1 MLQKVVSKVIG
12 TKNDR
17 ELKRMRRSVEKINAL
32 EPTIQALSDAELT
45 AKTAEFKQRY
55 DNGESL
61 DGLLAEAFA
70 VCREAS
76 IRITGMRH
84 YDVQLI
90 GGITLHE
97 GKIAEMKTGE
107 GKTLMA
113 TLAIYLNAISGKGV
127 HVVTVNDYL
136 AKRDAELNQPL
147 FNFLGLSIGVIYSQ
161 QPPQEKVDAYQAD
174 ITYGTNNEYGFDYL
188 RDNMVF
194 SLDEKKQRPLNYC
207 IIDEIDSIL
216 IDEAR
221 TPLIIS
227 GQAEDSAHMYQLIND
242 IIPRLKRSKDEEAN
256 KHNEDEDFWVDE
268 KNRTIEISEKGYE
281 KIEDFLTE
289 KGLLADNE
297 SLYNP
302 SRLPLLAHVQAAIRA
317 HHLFIKNINYIV
329 HEGEVV
335 IVDENTGRT
344 MPGRRWSEGLHQ
356 AMEAKEG
363 VDIQPENQTMATTTF
378 QNYFRLYDKLS
389 GMTGTA
395 DTEAA
400 EFKSTY
406 DLDVV
411 IIPTHRPIAR
421 IDMDDQ
427 IFLTKLGKYQGII
440 REIQQIQQKGAPV
453 LVGTATI
460 EASEELSYLLDQAGI
475 KHNVLNAKQHEREA
489 EIIAQAG
496 SPKAVT
502 IATNMAGRGTDIILG
517 GNWLAQIE
525 NPDELSVADK
535 EQLKQSWQIKH
546 QQVVEAGGLHIIG
559 SERHESRRIDN
570 QLRGRAGRQ
579 GDPGMSR
586 FFLSLED
593 DLMRIFA
600 GERVVNMMRSLGL
613 KEDEAIEHKMV
624 SRSIENAQGK
634 VEARDFDARKNLL
647 KYDDIANEQRK
658 VIYKQR
664 DELLAESELK
674 DAIIDMHHSVYH
686 ALIDQFIPPGS
697 IEDQWNI
704 DGLEDE
710 LEDEFKAYMPINDW
724 LDADRRLDEEALRNK
739 IIDTALLRFNQ
750 RREQMGEENA
760 SRLERHLMLQ
770 SLDRHWKEH
779 LTQMDQLR
787 KGIHLRGYAQKNP
800 EQEYKRE
807 SFDLFQSMLGAI
819 RSDTVQDLS
828 RVHVPTPEEI
838 KALQE
843 ERRLA
848 AERMQMQF
856 EHQQAGS
863 LMGGE
868 ADTQPINH
876 QSRPRTNMS
885 MTFQNGISSSAA
897 ATAMMQQGQGQATQ
911 TATNTQR
918 QGTDSMDNH
927 HSANPYAHLNLSR
940 NASCPCGSGLKYKQC
955 HGKL

>member
-1 MLQKVVSKVIG
+1 MLSKIIGSVIG

-17 ELKRMRRSVEKINAL
+17 ELKRMRQIVAKVNAQ
-32 EPTIQALSDAELT
+32 EEAVAALTDEQLRD
-45 AKTAEFKQRY
+45 KTAEFKSRF
-55 DNGESL
+55 DEGASL
-61 DGLLAEAFA
+61 DSLLPEAFA

-76 IRITGMRH
+76 KRVLGMRH
-84 YDVQLI
+84 YDVQII

-97 GKIAEMKTGE
+97 GKIAEMRTGE

-136 AKRDAELNQPL
+136 AARDAELNRPL
-147 FNFLGLSIGVIYSQ
+147 FEFLGLTVGVIYSQ

-227 GQAEDSAHMYQLIND
+227 GQADDSSATYALINN
-242 IIPRLKRSKDEEAN
+242 IIPRLKRSTDEEAN
-256 KHNEDEDFWVDE
+256 KENRDGDFWIDE
-268 KNRTIEISEKGYE
+268 KNRSIEISEKGYE
-281 KIEDFLTE
+281 KIEAFLVE
-289 KGLLADNE
+289 VGELGENE
-297 SLYNP
+297 SLYSP
-302 SRLPLLAHVQAAIRA
+302 TRLPLLAHVQAAIRA
-317 HHLFIKNINYIV
+317 HHIFVKNVHYIV
-329 HEGEVV
+329 NDGEVI

-344 MPGRRWSEGLHQ
+344 MPGRRWSDGLHQ
-356 AMEAKEG
+356 AVEAKEG
-363 VDIQPENQTMATTTF
+363 VDIQAENQTLATTTF
-378 QNYFRLYDKLS
+378 QNYFRLYEKLS

-406 DLDVV
+406 DIDVV
-411 IIPTHRPIAR
+411 VIPTHKPIAR
-421 IDMDDQ
+421 IDLEDQ
-427 IFLTKLGKYQGII
+427 IFLTKLGKYKGII
-440 REIQQIQQKGAPV
+440 REIKEIQAKGAPV

-460 EASEELSYLLDQAGI
+460 EASEELSYLLDQEGI

-517 GNWLAQIE
+517 GNWQAHITDPENVSPEEMDRLKKAWQKKHDEVLA
-525 NPDELSVADK
+525 
-535 EQLKQSWQIKH
+535 
-546 QQVVEAGGLHIIG
+546 AGGLHIIG

-579 GDPGMSR
+579 GDPGQSR

-600 GERVVNMMRSLGL
+600 GDRVVNMMRAMGL

-634 VEARDFDARKNLL
+634 VENRDFDARKNLL
-647 KYDDIANEQRK
+647 KYDDVANEQRK
-658 VIYKQR
+658 VIYSQR
-664 DELLAESELK
+664 DDLLAEADLK
-674 DAIIDMHHSVYH
+674 EAIEEMHRDVYD
-686 ALIDQFIPPGS
+686 ALISQFVPPGS
-697 IEDQWNI
+697 IDDQWNI

-710 LEDEFKAYMPINDW
+710 LESEFKYYIPINDW
-724 LDADRRLDEEALRNK
+724 LDEDRRLDEEGLREK
-739 IIDTALLRFNQ
+739 IIQTAIQRYRD
-750 RREQMGEENA
+750 RREQMSPENA
-760 SRLERHLMLQ
+760 AQLERHFMLQ

-787 KGIHLRGYAQKNP
+787 KGIHLRGYAQKDP
-800 EQEYKRE
+800 QQEYKRE
-807 SFDLFQSMLGAI
+807 SFDLFQMMLGAI
-819 RSDTVQDLS
+819 KSDTVQDLS
-828 RVHVPTPEEI
+828 RVHIPTKEELE
-838 KALQE
+838 AME
-843 ERRLA
+843 AERLA
-848 AERMQMQF
+848 QAERQRMMF
-856 EHQQAGS
+856 EHNDLDS
-863 LMGGE
+863 LTGERHNE
-868 ADTQPINH
+868 ADLAALNQAQQQQN
-876 QSRPRTNMS
+876 RPMAA
-885 MTFQNGISSSAA
+885 QSAA
-897 ATAMMQQGQGQATQ
+897 EG
-911 TATNTQR
+911 
-918 QGTDSMDNH
+918 D
-927 HSANPYAHLNLSR
+927 NPYKDLNISR
-940 NASCPCGSGLKYKQC
+940 NAPCPCGSGLRYKQC
-955 HGKL
+955 HGKI

>member
-1 MLQKVVSKVIG
+1 MDCLSILDGIFSMLTKIISTVIG

-17 ELKRMRRSVEKINAL
+17 ELKRMRKIVTKINSY
-32 EPTIQALSDAELT
+32 ESSIQALSDDELRQ
-45 AKTAEFKQRY
+45 KTEEFKLRHQA
-55 DNGESL
+55 GESL
-61 DGLLAEAFA
+61 DKLLPEAFA

-76 IRITGMRH
+76 KRVNGMRH

-90 GGITLHE
+90 GGMALHE

-136 AKRDAELNQPL
+136 ANRDAQLNRPL
-147 FNFLGLSIGVIYSQ
+147 FDFLGLTVGVIYSQ
-161 QPPQEKVDAYQAD
+161 QAPQEKFAAYRAD

-194 SLDEKKQRPLNYC
+194 SLSEKKQRPLNYC

-227 GQAEDSAHMYQLIND
+227 GQAEDSAHLYALIDN
-242 IIPRLKRSKDEEAN
+242 IVERLVRSKDEEDN
-256 KHNEDEDFWVDE
+256 KNNTDGDFWIDE

-281 KIEDFLTE
+281 KIESFLVE
-289 KGLLADNE
+289 VGELGENE
-297 SLYNP
+297 SLYSP
-302 SRLPLLAHVQAAIRA
+302 ARLPLLAHAQAAIRA
-317 HHLFIKNINYIV
+317 HHLFVKNIHYIV
-329 HEGEVV
+329 QDGEVI

-344 MPGRRWSEGLHQ
+344 MPGRRWSDGLHQ
-356 AMEAKEG
+356 AVEAKEG
-363 VDIQPENQTMATTTF
+363 VEIQAENQTMATTTF

-400 EFKSTY
+400 ELKSTY

-427 IFLTKLGKYQGII
+427 IFLTKLGKYKGII
-440 REIQQIQQKGAPV
+440 REIKQITEKGAPV

-460 EASEELSYLLDQAGI
+460 EASEELSYLLNQEGI
-475 KHNVLNAKQHEREA
+475 AHNVLNAKQHEREA
-489 EIIAQAG
+489 DIIAQAG
-496 SPKAVT
+496 RPRAVT

-517 GNWLAQIE
+517 GNWQAELETHEVITDEMRHEALTAWQARHDEVLA
-525 NPDELSVADK
+525 
-535 EQLKQSWQIKH
+535 
-546 QQVVEAGGLHIIG
+546 AGGLHIIG

-579 GDPGMSR
+579 GDPGQSR

-600 GERVVNMMRSLGL
+600 GDRITSMFRAMGL

-634 VEARDFDARKNLL
+634 VEARDFDARKSLL

-658 VIYKQR
+658 IIYSQR
-664 DELLAESELK
+664 DDLLAEMDLQ
-674 DAIIDMHHSVYH
+674 AGIQAMHHEVYH
-686 ALIDQFIPPGS
+686 ALINQFVPPGS
-697 IEDQWNI
+697 IDDQWNI

-710 LEDEFKAYMPINDW
+710 IEEAFRFYMPINDW
-724 LDADRRLDEEALRNK
+724 LDADRRLDEEGLRAK
-739 IIDTALLRFNQ
+739 IIETAIERYQ
-750 RREQMGEENA
+750 TRREQMGEQTA
-760 SRLERHLMLQ
+760 AQLERHFMLT

-787 KGIHLRGYAQKNP
+787 KGIHLRSYAQKNP

-807 SFDLFQSMLGAI
+807 SFELFQSMLGAI
-819 RSDTVQDLS
+819 KSDLIQDLA
-828 RVHVPTPEEI
+828 RVHVPTPEE
-838 KALQE
+838 
-843 ERRLA
+843 LA
-848 AERMQMQF
+848 ALEEQRR
-856 EHQQAGS
+856 QQAEQMRMMFEQQAQLDDAHS
-863 LMGGE
+863 LDNRPAEETPRPLGRMTVTLGATSAPDKA
-868 ADTQPINH
+868 ADT
-876 QSRPRTNMS
+876 T
-885 MTFQNGISSSAA
+885 
-897 ATAMMQQGQGQATQ
+897 
-911 TATNTQR
+911 
-918 QGTDSMDNH
+918 TDEALVIPKNIH
-927 HSANPYAHLNLSR
+927 R
-940 NASCPCGSGLKYKQC
+940 NAPCPCGSGLKYKQC
-955 HGKL
+955 HGKLS

>member
-1 MLQKVVSKVIG
+1 MDCLSILDGIFSMLTKIISTVIG

-17 ELKRMRRSVEKINAL
+17 ELKRMRKIVTKINSY
-32 EPTIQALSDAELT
+32 ESSIQALSDDELRQ
-45 AKTAEFKQRY
+45 KTEEFKQRHQA
-55 DNGESL
+55 GESL
-61 DGLLAEAFA
+61 DKLLPEAFA

-76 IRITGMRH
+76 KRVNGMRH

-90 GGITLHE
+90 GGMALHE

-136 AKRDAELNQPL
+136 ANRDAQLNRPL
-147 FNFLGLSIGVIYSQ
+147 FDFLGLTVGVIYSQ
-161 QPPQEKVDAYQAD
+161 QAPQEKFAAYRAD

-194 SLDEKKQRPLNYC
+194 SLSEKKQRPLNYC

-227 GQAEDSAHMYQLIND
+227 GQAEDSAHLYALIDN
-242 IIPRLKRSKDEEAN
+242 IVERLVRSKDEEDN
-256 KHNEDEDFWVDE
+256 KNNTDGDFWIDE

-281 KIEDFLTE
+281 KIESFLVE
-289 KGLLADNE
+289 VGELGENE
-297 SLYNP
+297 SLYSP
-302 SRLPLLAHVQAAIRA
+302 ARLPLLAHAQAAIRA
-317 HHLFIKNINYIV
+317 HHLFVKNIHYIV
-329 HEGEVV
+329 QDGEVI

-344 MPGRRWSEGLHQ
+344 MPGRRWSDGLHQ
-356 AMEAKEG
+356 AVEAKEG
-363 VDIQPENQTMATTTF
+363 VEIQAENQTMATTTF

-400 EFKSTY
+400 ELKSTY

-427 IFLTKLGKYQGII
+427 IFLTKLGKYKGII
-440 REIQQIQQKGAPV
+440 REIKQITKKGAPV

-460 EASEELSYLLDQAGI
+460 EASEELSYLLNQEGI
-475 KHNVLNAKQHEREA
+475 AHNVLNAKQHEREA
-489 EIIAQAG
+489 DIIAQAG
-496 SPKAVT
+496 RPRAVT

-517 GNWLAQIE
+517 GNWQAELETHEVITDEMRHEALTAWQARHDEVLA
-525 NPDELSVADK
+525 
-535 EQLKQSWQIKH
+535 
-546 QQVVEAGGLHIIG
+546 AGGLHIIG

-579 GDPGMSR
+579 GDPGQSR

-600 GERVVNMMRSLGL
+600 GDRITSMFRAMGL

-634 VEARDFDARKNLL
+634 VEARDFDARKSLL

-658 VIYKQR
+658 VIYSQR
-664 DELLAESELK
+664 DDLLAEMDLQ
-674 DAIIDMHHSVYH
+674 AGIQAMHHEVYH
-686 ALIDQFIPPGS
+686 ALINQFVPPGS
-697 IEDQWNI
+697 IDDQWNI

-710 LEDEFKAYMPINDW
+710 IEEAFRFYMPINDW
-724 LDADRRLDEEALRNK
+724 LDADRRLDEEGLRAK
-739 IIDTALLRFNQ
+739 IIETAIERYQ
-750 RREQMGEENA
+750 TRREQMGEQTA
-760 SRLERHLMLQ
+760 AQLERHFMLT

-787 KGIHLRGYAQKNP
+787 KGIHLRSYAQKNP

-807 SFDLFQSMLGAI
+807 SFELFQSMLGAI
-819 RSDTVQDLS
+819 KSDLIQDLA
-828 RVHVPTPEEI
+828 RVHVPTPEE
-838 KALQE
+838 
-843 ERRLA
+843 LA
-848 AERMQMQF
+848 ALEEQRR
-856 EHQQAGS
+856 QQAEQMRMMFEQQAQLDDAHS
-863 LMGGE
+863 LDNRPAEETPRPLGRMTVTLGATSAPDKAADITTDE
-868 ADTQPINH
+868 ALVIPKNIH
-876 QSRPRTNMS
+876 
-885 MTFQNGISSSAA
+885 
-897 ATAMMQQGQGQATQ
+897 
-911 TATNTQR
+911 
-918 QGTDSMDNH
+918 
-927 HSANPYAHLNLSR
+927 R
-940 NASCPCGSGLKYKQC
+940 NAPCPCGSGLKYKQC
-955 HGKL
+955 HGKLS

>member
-1 MLQKVVSKVIG
+1 MLTKIISTVIG

-17 ELKRMRRSVEKINAL
+17 ELKRMRKIVTKINSY
-32 EPTIQALSDAELT
+32 ESSIQALSDDELRQ
-45 AKTAEFKQRY
+45 KTEEFKQRHQA
-55 DNGESL
+55 GESL
-61 DGLLAEAFA
+61 DKLLPEAFA

-76 IRITGMRH
+76 KRVNGMRH

-90 GGITLHE
+90 GGMALHE

-136 AKRDAELNQPL
+136 ANRDAQLNRPL
-147 FNFLGLSIGVIYSQ
+147 FDFLGLTVGVIYSQ
-161 QPPQEKVDAYQAD
+161 QAPQEKFAAYRAD

-194 SLDEKKQRPLNYC
+194 SLSEKKQRPLNYC

-227 GQAEDSAHMYQLIND
+227 GQAEDSAHLYALIDN
-242 IIPRLKRSKDEEAN
+242 IVERLVRSKDEEDN
-256 KHNEDEDFWVDE
+256 KNNTDGDFWIDE

-281 KIEDFLTE
+281 KIESFLVE
-289 KGLLADNE
+289 VGELGENE
-297 SLYNP
+297 SLYSP
-302 SRLPLLAHVQAAIRA
+302 ARLPLLAHAQAAIRA
-317 HHLFIKNINYIV
+317 HHLFVKNIHYIV
-329 HEGEVV
+329 QDGEVI

-344 MPGRRWSEGLHQ
+344 MPGRRWSDGLHQ
-356 AMEAKEG
+356 AVEAKEG
-363 VDIQPENQTMATTTF
+363 VEIQAENQTMATTTF

-400 EFKSTY
+400 ELKSTY

-427 IFLTKLGKYQGII
+427 IFLTKLGKYKGII
-440 REIQQIQQKGAPV
+440 REIKQITEKGAPV

-460 EASEELSYLLDQAGI
+460 EASEELSYLLNQEGI
-475 KHNVLNAKQHEREA
+475 AHNVLNAKQHEREA
-489 EIIAQAG
+489 DIIAQAG
-496 SPKAVT
+496 RPRAVT

-517 GNWLAQIE
+517 GNWQAELETHEVITDEMRHEALTAWQARHDEVLA
-525 NPDELSVADK
+525 
-535 EQLKQSWQIKH
+535 
-546 QQVVEAGGLHIIG
+546 AGGLHIIG

-579 GDPGMSR
+579 GDPGQSR

-600 GERVVNMMRSLGL
+600 GDRITSMFRAMGL

-634 VEARDFDARKNLL
+634 VEARDFDARKSLL

-658 VIYKQR
+658 VIYSQR
-664 DELLAESELK
+664 DDLLAEMDLQ
-674 DAIIDMHHSVYH
+674 AGIQAMHHEVYH
-686 ALIDQFIPPGS
+686 ALINQFVPPGS
-697 IEDQWNI
+697 IDDQWNI

-710 LEDEFKAYMPINDW
+710 IEEAFRFYMPINDW
-724 LDADRRLDEEALRNK
+724 LDADRRLDEEGLRAK
-739 IIDTALLRFNQ
+739 IIETAIERYQ
-750 RREQMGEENA
+750 TRREQMGEQTA
-760 SRLERHLMLQ
+760 AQLERHFMLT

-787 KGIHLRGYAQKNP
+787 KGIHLRSYAQKNP

-807 SFDLFQSMLGAI
+807 SFELFQSMLGAI
-819 RSDTVQDLS
+819 KSDLIQDLA
-828 RVHVPTPEEI
+828 RVHVPTPEE
-838 KALQE
+838 
-843 ERRLA
+843 LA
-848 AERMQMQF
+848 ALEEQRR
-856 EHQQAGS
+856 QQAEQMRMMFEQQAQLDDAHS
-863 LMGGE
+863 LDNRPAEETPRPLGRMTVTLGATSAPDKA
-868 ADTQPINH
+868 ADT
-876 QSRPRTNMS
+876 T
-885 MTFQNGISSSAA
+885 TDEALVISK
-897 ATAMMQQGQGQATQ
+897 
-911 TATNTQR
+911 NI
-918 QGTDSMDNH
+918 H
-927 HSANPYAHLNLSR
+927 R
-940 NASCPCGSGLKYKQC
+940 NAPCPCGSGLKYKQC
-955 HGKL
+955 HGKLS

>member
-1 MLQKVVSKVIG
+1 MFTKIISTVIG

-17 ELKRMRRSVEKINAL
+17 ELKRMRKIVTKINSY
-32 EPTIQALSDAELT
+32 ESSIQALSDDELRQ
-45 AKTAEFKQRY
+45 KTEEFKLRHQA
-55 DNGESL
+55 GESL
-61 DGLLAEAFA
+61 DKLLPEAFA

-76 IRITGMRH
+76 KRVNGMRH

-90 GGITLHE
+90 GGMALHE

-136 AKRDAELNQPL
+136 ANRDAQLNRPL
-147 FNFLGLSIGVIYSQ
+147 FDFLGLTVGVIYSQ
-161 QPPQEKVDAYQAD
+161 QAPQEKFAAYRAD

-194 SLDEKKQRPLNYC
+194 SLSEKKQRPLNYC

-227 GQAEDSAHMYQLIND
+227 GQAEDSAHLYALIDN
-242 IIPRLKRSKDEEAN
+242 IVERLVRSKDEEDN
-256 KHNEDEDFWVDE
+256 KNNTDGDFWIDE

-281 KIEDFLTE
+281 KIESFLVE
-289 KGLLADNE
+289 VGELGENE
-297 SLYNP
+297 SLYSP
-302 SRLPLLAHVQAAIRA
+302 ARLPLLAHAQAAIRA
-317 HHLFIKNINYIV
+317 HHLFVKNIHYIV
-329 HEGEVV
+329 QDGEVI

-344 MPGRRWSEGLHQ
+344 MPGRRWSDGLHQ
-356 AMEAKEG
+356 AVEAKEG
-363 VDIQPENQTMATTTF
+363 VEIQAENQTMATTNF

-400 EFKSTY
+400 ELKSTY

-427 IFLTKLGKYQGII
+427 IFLTKLGKYKGII
-440 REIQQIQQKGAPV
+440 REIKQITEKGAPV

-460 EASEELSYLLDQAGI
+460 EASEELSYLLNQEGI
-475 KHNVLNAKQHEREA
+475 AHNVLNAKQHEREA
-489 EIIAQAG
+489 DIIAQAG
-496 SPKAVT
+496 RPRAVT

-517 GNWLAQIE
+517 GNWQAELETHEVITDEMRHEALTAWQARHDEVLA
-525 NPDELSVADK
+525 
-535 EQLKQSWQIKH
+535 
-546 QQVVEAGGLHIIG
+546 AGGLHIIG

-579 GDPGMSR
+579 GDPGQSR

-600 GERVVNMMRSLGL
+600 GDRITSMFRAMGL

-634 VEARDFDARKNLL
+634 VEARDFDARKSLL

-658 VIYKQR
+658 VIYSQR
-664 DELLAESELK
+664 DDLLAEMDLQ
-674 DAIIDMHHSVYH
+674 AGIQAMHHEVYH
-686 ALIDQFIPPGS
+686 ALINQFVPPGS
-697 IEDQWNI
+697 IDDQWNI

-710 LEDEFKAYMPINDW
+710 IEEAFRFYMPINDW
-724 LDADRRLDEEALRNK
+724 LDADRRLDEEGLRAK
-739 IIDTALLRFNQ
+739 IIETAIERYQ
-750 RREQMGEENA
+750 TRREQMGEQTA
-760 SRLERHLMLQ
+760 AQLERHFMLT

-787 KGIHLRGYAQKNP
+787 KGIHLRSYAQKNP

-807 SFDLFQSMLGAI
+807 SFELFQSMLGAI
-819 RSDTVQDLS
+819 KSDLIQDLA
-828 RVHVPTPEEI
+828 RVHVPTPEE
-838 KALQE
+838 
-843 ERRLA
+843 LA
-848 AERMQMQF
+848 ALEEQRR
-856 EHQQAGS
+856 QQAEQMRMMFEQQAQLDDAQS
-863 LMGGE
+863 LDNRPAEETPRPLGRMTVTLGATSAPDKAADITTDE
-868 ADTQPINH
+868 ALVIPKNIH
-876 QSRPRTNMS
+876 
-885 MTFQNGISSSAA
+885 
-897 ATAMMQQGQGQATQ
+897 
-911 TATNTQR
+911 
-918 QGTDSMDNH
+918 
-927 HSANPYAHLNLSR
+927 R
-940 NASCPCGSGLKYKQC
+940 NAPCPCGSGLKYKQC
-955 HGKL
+955 HGKLS